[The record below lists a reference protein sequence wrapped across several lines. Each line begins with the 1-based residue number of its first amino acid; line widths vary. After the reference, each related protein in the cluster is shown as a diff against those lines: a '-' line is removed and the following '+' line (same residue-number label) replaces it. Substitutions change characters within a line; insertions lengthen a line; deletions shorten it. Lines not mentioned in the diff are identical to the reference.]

1 MFCQFVYNYSST
13 PLFYS
18 FLLQQ
23 GEQHLLPGLVK
34 KSQIRKFYIIFRPS
48 VDRWEKRIIM
58 NATEQSMI
66 EARERS
72 VAPFSDA
79 AGTAGAKGFTAE
91 GYPFSRTDM
100 PGPV

>member
-1 MFCQFVYNYSST
+1 
-13 PLFYS
+13 
-18 FLLQQ
+18 
-23 GEQHLLPGLVK
+23 
-34 KSQIRKFYIIFRPS
+34 
-48 VDRWEKRIIM
+48 M

>member
-1 MFCQFVYNYSST
+1 MRQNILSIRFSLAGCTVAPARF
-13 PLFYS
+13 
-18 FLLQQ
+18 
-23 GEQHLLPGLVK
+23 GR
-34 KSQIRKFYIIFRPS
+34 KSRIFDKISVIFSPS

>member
-1 MFCQFVYNYSST
+1 MYSIFV
-13 PLFYS
+13 PLW
-18 FLLQQ
+18 LQN
-23 GEQHLLPGLVK
+23 H
-34 KSQIRKFYIIFRPS
+34 KSDKLSRFFTSS
-48 VDRWEKRIIM
+48 VDGWEKRIIM

-91 GYPFSRTDM
+91 EYPFSRTAM